1 MNDTTICDRC
11 GGDINL
17 AEANYAGPELRLREG
32 ATLCNECYAAER
44 PPTRGP
50 VTLTCYECGIA
61 IRADDAHTDPN
72 GEDVCAACC
81 PCSVITKGPWIVDAR
96 RPGRILQEES
106 GDIIAT
112 CSGDVEGAPTA
123 NALLISQA
131 PALLAELRRAQAW
144 VAKVAADYDGD
155 GSGLGGRASKQ
166 LDRMVAVIAAATG
179 EEDWL

>member
-1 MNDTTICDRC
+1 M
-11 GGDINL
+11 
-17 AEANYAGPELRLREG
+17 
-32 ATLCNECYAAER
+32 
-44 PPTRGP
+44 
-50 VTLTCYECGIA
+50 
-61 IRADDAHTDPN
+61 
-72 GEDVCAACC
+72 
-81 PCSVITKGPWIVDAR
+81 ITKGPWIVDAR

-106 GDIIAT
+106 GDTLAT

-123 NALLISQA
+123 NALLIAQA

>member
-1 MNDTTICDRC
+1 M
-11 GGDINL
+11 
-17 AEANYAGPELRLREG
+17 
-32 ATLCNECYAAER
+32 
-44 PPTRGP
+44 
-50 VTLTCYECGIA
+50 
-61 IRADDAHTDPN
+61 
-72 GEDVCAACC
+72 
-81 PCSVITKGPWIVDAR
+81 ITKGPWIVDAR

-123 NALLISQA
+123 NARLIAQA
-131 PALLAELRRAQAW
+131 PALLEELRRALAW

-179 EEDWL
+179 EEAWR

>member
-11 GGDINL
+11 GCDLDL
-17 AEANYAGPELRLREG
+17 AEANYAGPELPLWEG
-32 ATLCNECYAAER
+32 ATLCNDCYAAER

-50 VTLTCYECGIA
+50 VTLTC
-61 IRADDAHTDPN
+61 
-72 GEDVCAACC
+72 
-81 PCSVITKGPWIVDAR
+81 
-96 RPGRILQEES
+96 
-106 GDIIAT
+106 
-112 CSGDVEGAPTA
+112 VEGAPTA
-123 NALLISQA
+123 NARLIAQA

-179 EEDWL
+179 EED